1 MQQAHTLRVDELAER
16 ATWDGVR
23 DSDVRQR
30 LIDKARTRSSAAQ
43 RVDVVHPRRCAHGD
57 HRGGCWA

>member
-1 MQQAHTLRVDELAER
+1 MQQAYTLHVDELAER
-16 ATWDGVR
+16 GDGTVFR

-30 LIDKARTRSSAAQ
+30 LIDKGFENPIFGSA

-57 HRGGCWA
+57 H